1 MLALNFRPFK
11 MIKLKLLTLLW
22 FASVFIAPQ
31 SSLLANKK
39 EGPIRVLFL
48 GHESE
53 HHNSNAYYPMLSRAL
68 GRDAIYFDYVTSV
81 EEALGDAKYLG
92 KFAQVVINKPAA
104 LTEDHVLA
112 FFFFHLNFFD

>member
-1 MLALNFRPFK
+1 
-11 MIKLKLLTLLW
+11 MIKMRLLTLLCLTC
-22 FASVFIAPQ
+22 VFVAPKTYN
-31 SSLLANKK
+31 LANAN

-81 EEALGDAKYLG
+81 EEALGNSEYLSKFDAL
-92 KFAQVVINKPAA
+92 
-104 LTEDHVLA
+104 LL
-112 FFFFHLNFFD
+112 